1 MRLLRV
7 LLLIQ
12 RVRVGVEVRQHS
24 RGIRDWLAILIWM
37 VGVDIIIEEL
47 RRRLNG
53 LLRLL
58 RLLLQI
64 RRVGTVMW
72 RWIAHRPGAQLI
84 HIESFQLRTVNVAS
98 LFVFLDVL
106 DRCRPRSLSK
116 DRRRIGETTGRSGQ
130 HHVSYLGMSWMKY
143 EG

>member
-1 MRLLRV
+1 M
-7 LLLIQ
+7 LLLAH
-12 RVRVGVEVRQHS
+12 RMRVGVEVGQHS

-47 RRRLNG
+47 RRLNG
-53 LLRLL
+53 LLRVL

-84 HIESFQLRTVNVAS
+84 HIESLQLRTVMARLCSCFS
-98 LFVFLDVL
+98 LFSIDVVL
-106 DRCRPRSLSK
+106 VPCPKIGVGSEKPPGDRAS
-116 DRRRIGETTGRSGQ
+116 IT
-130 HHVSYLGMSWMKY
+130 
-143 EG
+143 